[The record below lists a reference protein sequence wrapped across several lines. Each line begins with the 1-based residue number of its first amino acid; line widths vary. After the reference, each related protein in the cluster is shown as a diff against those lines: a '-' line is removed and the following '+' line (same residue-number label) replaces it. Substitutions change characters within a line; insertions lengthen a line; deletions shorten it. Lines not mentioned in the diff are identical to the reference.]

1 MVALLVD
8 LSAFW
13 KETKIMVI
21 QQIVSQNSRNRF
33 NKFVFRC
40 QPTIVGAEMGIT
52 VGLLEGLTEG
62 VFVVGD

>member
-1 MVALLVD
+1 MRDQPWVYLKDLQMVALLVD

-33 NKFVFRC
+33 NKLFSDVN
-40 QPTIVGAEMGIT
+40 PP
-52 VGLLEGLTEG
+52 LLEQRWASRWAC
-62 VFVVGD
+62 